1 MRNRLIILFVF
12 LGLVLFTGL
21 FIYFGDKYFPVKT
34 HPTKEDS
41 VIIAENWIR
50 NFSSYPVYGKNLE
63 LKDSVRIEEGEYQ
76 FVFNFQVDNPDYGVY
91 EREIAIHTQG
101 TEILYAVTDGIFN
114 EKEKKYLTKEEEVD
128 IYFVVEE
135 DNRKKLIAVKRNFS
149 LPVQEEFNREEV
161 LLTLLE
167 GPTTLEEAKGYV
179 TFLDSET
186 EITSFTIKDEV
197 AYVDLFSPVSDNLE
211 IGREQISR
219 TVTQFQDVRS
229 AVIDISSVKME
240 DEPTEE
246 LFSIEGVPNDFTFN
260 RHLALGSRGEDVKYL
275 QIVLNSDPE
284 TLLREDEGVGYI
296 GSESEYYGY
305 LTVEAV
311 RKFQEKYAEE
321 VLEPGGF
328 WRGTG
333 YVGDNTIKKLNQLLE
348 NNK

>member
-63 LKDSVRIEEGEYQ
+63 LEDSVKMEEGKYQ
-76 FVFNFQVDNPDYGVY
+76 FVFTFQVDSPDYGIY
-91 EREIAIHTQG
+91 EREIEVHTEG
-101 TEILYAVTDGIFN
+101 TEILYAVTDGIFD
-114 EKEKKYLTKEEEVD
+114 EKEKKYLTKEEKVD

-135 DNRKKLIAVKRNFS
+135 ENRKKLIAVERIFS
-149 LPVQEEFNREEV
+149 MPVQDEFNRKEV

-167 GPTTLEEAKGYV
+167 GPTTSEEAKGYV
-179 TFLDSET
+179 TFLDPET
-186 EITSFTIKDEV
+186 EITSFLVKDEV
-197 AYVDLFSPVSDNLE
+197 AYVDLFSPDNNNLE

-219 TVTQFQDVRS
+219 TVNQFQDVRNV
-229 AVIDISSVKME
+229 VIDISSVKVE

-246 LFSIEGVPNDFTFN
+246 FFSIEGVPKDFTFN

-275 QIVLNSDPE
+275 QIILNSDSE

-321 VLEPGGF
+321 VLEPSGF

-333 YVGDNTIKKLNQLLE
+333 YVGDNTIKKLNQLLQS
-348 NNK
+348 N